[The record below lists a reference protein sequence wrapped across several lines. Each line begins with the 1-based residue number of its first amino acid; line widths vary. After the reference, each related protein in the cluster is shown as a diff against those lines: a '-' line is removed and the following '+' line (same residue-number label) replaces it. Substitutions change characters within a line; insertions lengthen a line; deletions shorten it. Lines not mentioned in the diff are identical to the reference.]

1 MKEEREY
8 HITNKQENIKS
19 KEAMKKE
26 YEGVDKGNTFDI
38 TEKTQEHD
46 ERIGNLKE
54 FLNSQRQDLIKK
66 YQEKYQKLKEELELR
81 LKVEIHEIEERK
93 N

>member
-26 YEGVDKGNTFDI
+26 YDGVDKGNTFDI

-46 ERIGNLKE
+46 ERIANLKE

-66 YQEKYQKLKEELELR
+66 YQEKY
-81 LKVEIHEIEERK
+81 
-93 N
+93 